1 MLEAIE
7 RKVYIYV
14 CAHITVCITVCLCDS
29 LEISSWSKHSN
40 MKLFFIIVI
49 FLFMIV
55 TGQSG
60 SAQTTKCP
68 PPPPCFYCLPFGN
81 IDFTAINRCPSCEC
95 NPCQYGQPLL
105 NITCGQGTGQCA
117 AANGL
122 CKVNSQDKVYCCPKE
137 RAGCCPPPP
146 PPSFIG
152 PCFATCTY
160 DTDCPVGKKC
170 CGNCP
175 RTCHNATLT

>member
-1 MLEAIE
+1 
-7 RKVYIYV
+7 
-14 CAHITVCITVCLCDS
+14 
-29 LEISSWSKHSN
+29 

-146 PPSFIG
+146 SIG

-160 DTDCPVGKKC
+160 DTDCSVGKKC

-175 RTCHNATLT
+175 RTCQNATLT